1 MSTALRKARLRRER
15 MILATLVS
23 VGRRK
28 LAPDDPKSVTAFA
41 KLEARLAA
49 VGQSPPTEWEMRA
62 LWRAEVARLDA
73 RIARQKAELGKMSKL
88 ARHAKAMG
96 LGPEDRMGVVLDK
109 LDIRPG
115 DPVPEPRPQLVRNG
129 SEP

>member
-1 MSTALRKARLRRER
+1 MSALRKARLRRER

-28 LAPDDPKSVTAFA
+28 LGPDDPKSAAAFA

-62 LWRAEVARLDA
+62 LMRAEVARLDA
-73 RIARQKAELGKMSKL
+73 RITRQKAELGKMSKL

-96 LGPEDRMGVVLDK
+96 LGPDDRMGVVFDK
-109 LDIRPG
+109 LGVEPG
-115 DPVPEPRPQLVRNG
+115 DPIPEPRPRLVETG
-129 SEP
+129 GEP